1 MRISFKNL
9 TTINGQMNND
19 ILLNIWNTEHTLLFI
34 IGLLCVFM
42 IVYVVL
48 LLFHKYGHVN
58 FSRLGSSWDNTREMM
73 HDSDYF
79 MDIMGGVPW
88 KWDLQSNRITIN
100 YNHLPNNH
108 PLKAKGIVTVAGTE
122 IAQPE
127 YRQQLLSKLKMLI
140 DDKIKVVSGEM
151 KINAD
156 LFGQSSWIEYHTS
169 PLVRNAKGKPI
180 SLAGTSIIINRR
192 RGNAEN
198 IKMLRQLQMAQVAAG
213 LVPWVWDIASDTI
226 TYDREIT
233 SQLTN
238 TPNGDGKLEIHGF
251 ENIAPKHRSKLRNTF
266 DRLIR
271 GERETVKLEVE
282 DSLFGGYGQTKWTEY
297 IATVLER
304 DVDGVPTMLT
314 GTATC
319 IEERKQNEKK
329 LMQHLEERLDE
340 KERNRKVCTLLNVI
354 FAQTDCLTWEWDIKE
369 DIVAVNL
376 SHLKDNSPLRFW
388 PDRTTNLKHIIDL
401 THPDDA
407 SIVKTEIDAIN
418 HGHKRITTFKCRGNK
433 ALFNQQIDIETSMT
447 ISRRNETGEI
457 LTIIG
462 VTKKA

>member
-1 MRISFKNL
+1 MKINL
-9 TTINGQMNND
+9 
-19 ILLNIWNTEHTLLFI
+19 LLNIWNTEHTLLFI
-34 IGLLCVFM
+34 IGLLCVF
-42 IVYVVL
+42 IVVYVVL

-58 FSRLGSSWDNTREMM
+58 FARIGSSWDNTREMM
-73 HDSDYF
+73 NDSDFF

-108 PLKAKGIVTVAGTE
+108 PLKPKGIVTVAGTE

-169 PLVRNAKGKPI
+169 PLVRNAKGKPV
-180 SLAGTSIIINRR
+180 SLAGTSIIINHR

-198 IKMLRQLQMAQVAAG
+198 IKMLRQLHMAQIAAG
-213 LVPWVWDIASDTI
+213 IVPWVWDIASDTI
-226 TYDREIT
+226 VYDREIAT
-233 SQLTN
+233 QV
-238 TPNGDGKLEIHGF
+238 TPGVNNKSGKIKVKSF
-251 ENIAPKHRSKLRNTF
+251 ETVSPKHLSKIRNTF

-271 GERETVKLEVE
+271 GERETIKIEVE
-282 DSLFGGYGQTKWTEY
+282 DTLFGSYGETKWTEY

-304 DVDGVPTMLT
+304 DIDGVPTVLT

-329 LMQHLEERLDE
+329 LMQHLEDRLEE
-340 KERNRKVCTLLNVI
+340 KERNRKVCTLLNVVL
-354 FAQTDCLTWEWDIKE
+354 AQTDCLTWDWD
-369 DIVAVNL
+369 VTNNLVSVNL
-376 SHLKDNSPLRFW
+376 SHLKEDSPLRFF
-388 PDRTTNLKHIIDL
+388 PDKTTNLENVSAMIHHEDIAL
-401 THPDDA
+401 LN
-407 SIVKTEIDAIN
+407 TETDAIR
-418 HGHKRITTFKCRGNK
+418 HGHKRITSFTCRGNE
-433 ALFNQQIDIETSMT
+433 ALFGTSVNISVAFT
-447 ISRRNETGEI
+447 INRRSEAGEI
-457 LTIIG
+457 ISIIG
-462 VTKKA
+462 ATKLV